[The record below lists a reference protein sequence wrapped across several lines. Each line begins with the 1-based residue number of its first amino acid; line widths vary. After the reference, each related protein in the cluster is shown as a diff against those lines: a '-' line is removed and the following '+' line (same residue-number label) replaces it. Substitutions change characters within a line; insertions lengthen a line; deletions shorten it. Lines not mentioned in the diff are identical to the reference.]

1 MRKILF
7 IFFNLILINTFAQK
21 DNTTIPIE
29 LLIGHRRTNFQLNVN
44 RSIYKNI
51 RFMSM
56 TSASADYKNTKE
68 ESDLIMNN
76 TVTYQFYKN
85 FNFGLGVQ
93 YHYFKGFIPEL
104 SASAIYANQ
113 TWTLLLNPYF
123 QLLPTINLETVAMIE
138 FKPLL
143 TQSMRLYTQ
152 IQGLYNH
159 NFTNKNHER
168 SFYNFRLGLK
178 INKITFGAGA
188 RLDYYGAKKLN
199 KENYGVFFK
208 YDF

>member
-1 MRKILF
+1 
-7 IFFNLILINTFAQK
+7 
-21 DNTTIPIE
+21 
-29 LLIGHRRTNFQLNVN
+29 
-44 RSIYKNI
+44 
-51 RFMSM
+51 
-56 TSASADYKNTKE
+56 
-68 ESDLIMNN
+68 
-76 TVTYQFYKN
+76 
-85 FNFGLGVQ
+85 
-93 YHYFKGFIPEL
+93 
-104 SASAIYANQ
+104 
-113 TWTLLLNPYF
+113 
-123 QLLPTINLETVAMIE
+123 MIE

-199 KENYGVFFK
+199 KENYGAFFK